1 MDGLE
6 RVGSGYIFRQSVAGH
21 QIEARI
27 KGVKETATS
36 VKAMIALSVDGRG
49 IHRSIPSLTSVSGLD
64 GYWKKLARRMPTADW
79 GIDWEAVVELMAGQ
93 IIDAHSTGE
102 DEVVLGEV
110 DLSAE
115 AKWAVAPML
124 LAEQPNIIYGPGGSG
139 KSMIALWVAVL
150 MDTGHVD
157 TTHGLSVVPG
167 RVLYLDWE
175 TDEQE
180 IAGRA
185 ESLQQGLGITGD
197 RSNIVYRRC
206 TLPLANDA
214 DHVKDLVEKHKI
226 DFVIADSLGLA
237 CGGALDEAEGVLSY
251 FSALRWIGGTSLT
264 LSHTN
269 KEGKLFGSVYTT
281 NSGRSI
287 WEIQKSS
294 TEGDNHMDVGLFHR
308 KVNNTAHQQPLAFRL
323 SFEDEMVTF
332 ESKDPMDTEVVSD
345 TLSASELV
353 YQIVS
358 REGPVPRSEIAD
370 RVAAYMDRPV
380 EKVAGSV
387 ATAISRH
394 LKAARI
400 VELDGELAI
409 QALFKSLED
418 GEWTL

>member
-1 MDGLE
+1 M
-6 RVGSGYIFRQSVAGH
+6 
-21 QIEARI
+21 
-27 KGVKETATS
+27 
-36 VKAMIALSVDGRG
+36 
-49 IHRSIPSLTSVSGLD
+49 
-64 GYWKKLARRMPTADW
+64 
-79 GIDWEAVVELMAGQ
+79 
-93 IIDAHSTGE
+93 
-102 DEVVLGEV
+102 
-110 DLSAE
+110 
-115 AKWAVAPML
+115 
-124 LAEQPNIIYGPGGSG
+124 
-139 KSMIALWVAVL
+139 
-150 MDTGHVD
+150 
-157 TTHGLSVVPG
+157 
-167 RVLYLDWE
+167 
-175 TDEQE
+175 
-180 IAGRA
+180 
-185 ESLQQGLGITGD
+185 
-197 RSNIVYRRC
+197 
-206 TLPLANDA
+206 
-214 DHVKDLVEKHKI
+214 
-226 DFVIADSLGLA
+226 
-237 CGGALDEAEGVLSY
+237 
-251 FSALRWIGGTSLT
+251 T

-323 SFEDEMVTF
+323 SFEDKVVTF

-370 RVAAYMDRPV
+370 RVAAYMDRPA